1 MANLEIDLESVR
13 QDYRAS
19 LQDLTFNSKPII
31 TNLTI
36 IAQENLPAARA
47 IVQAIEDQI
56 RTCPPPHKLPVLY
69 LLDSI
74 SKNVGGIYIQLFAR
88 NLCNT
93 FMDTYDVVDQPTKQ
107 KLERVLAT
115 WKSGPTGSP
124 VYSTEVTGQIE
135 RALLKQQ
142 LRMQS
147 RGSIDVG
154 RHIHINPN
162 FLSGA
167 IGQNTLAT
175 YQQQAQQLQQSQQT
189 QQLQVQPVTQVQPV
203 QQTANQWVDNARY
216 NNGIS
221 GYTTA
226 PNRQGYYNTQQ
237 YTTKA
242 PAQPLQQSQVF
253 APPPDQQRLL
263 QECQQLIVQH
273 QQYALQNPA
282 DLHNQN
288 QLGSLQQLSEAI
300 QKAPL
305 TSDQIQ
311 QVRQFFATQL
321 SVPSAAPTQT
331 SASVNASSF
340 SNLTHSLTGSI
351 PFTVP
356 ILNPPVA
363 TPVSMPPTSVVPPSV
378 SSHSALVP
386 DPNALVKNLMDFG
399 LLGSGNMVG
408 GVGGTVTPANVG
420 GFVGGSTPTPP
431 PSGSAA
437 NDAPTAIM
445 HVNDLEKIQLTSNDI
460 QRKRDGVTAILY
472 DALPLQC
479 KQCGF
484 RYARD
489 EGGKAKMDAHL
500 DWHFRQNRRMKEKAK
515 KAQSRSWFVSEEDW
529 IHSREAEIK
538 STQSPAFFD
547 FENANAAK
555 GAVGASQPKK
565 DDVVKESTVIVPLD
579 PERAGRPCTIC
590 QEKFQVFWNDADEE
604 WLFRNAIEVEG
615 VIYHAT
621 CHADALKNQENAQS
635 SGDATTS
642 TVLGKRKPDS

>member
-1 MANLEIDLESVR
+1 
-13 QDYRAS
+13 
-19 LQDLTFNSKPII
+19 
-31 TNLTI
+31 
-36 IAQENLPAARA
+36 
-47 IVQAIEDQI
+47 
-56 RTCPPPHKLPVLY
+56 
-69 LLDSI
+69 
-74 SKNVGGIYIQLFAR
+74 
-88 NLCNT
+88 
-93 FMDTYDVVDQPTKQ
+93 
-107 KLERVLAT
+107 
-115 WKSGPTGSP
+115 
-124 VYSTEVTGQIE
+124 
-135 RALLKQQ
+135 
-142 LRMQS
+142 
-147 RGSIDVG
+147 
-154 RHIHINPN
+154 
-162 FLSGA
+162 
-167 IGQNTLAT
+167 
-175 YQQQAQQLQQSQQT
+175 
-189 QQLQVQPVTQVQPV
+189 
-203 QQTANQWVDNARY
+203 Y
-216 NNGIS
+216 N
-221 GYTTA
+221 
-226 PNRQGYYNTQQ
+226 
-237 YTTKA
+237 TKA

-273 QQYALQNPA
+273 QQYALQNPT

-331 SASVNASSF
+331 SNI
-340 SNLTHSLTGSI
+340 TRSLAGSI
-351 PFTVP
+351 SFTVP

-363 TPVSMPPTSVVPPSV
+363 TPVSMAPASVVPPSV
-378 SSHSALVP
+378 SSHGALVP

-408 GVGGTVTPANVG
+408 GAGGTVTSANVG
-420 GFVGGSTPTPP
+420 GFVGGNTPTPP
-431 PSGSAA
+431 PSGPTTS
-437 NDAPTAIM
+437 DAHM

-460 QRKRDGVTAILY
+460 QRKRDGVIAILY

-484 RYARD
+484 RYARN

-515 KAQSRSWFVSEEDW
+515 KAQSRSWFVNEEDW

-555 GAVGASQPKK
+555 GTVASQPKK
-565 DDVVKESTVIVPLD
+565 DEVVKESTVIVPLD

-635 SGDATTS
+635 SGNATSS
-642 TVLGKRKPDS
+642 TVLGKRKPDSYLI

>member
-1 MANLEIDLESVR
+1 SVR

-115 WKSGPTGSP
+115 WKSGPTGAP

-142 LRMQS
+142 LRLQS

-167 IGQNTLAT
+167 IGQNTLTT
-175 YQQQAQQLQQSQQT
+175 YQQQAQQLQQSQQN

-221 GYTTA
+221 GYTAT

-242 PAQPLQQSQVF
+242 PTQPLQQSQVF

-273 QQYALQNPA
+273 QQYALQNPS
-282 DLHNQN
+282 DLHYQN

-305 TSDQIQ
+305 TNDQIQ

-321 SVPSAAPTQT
+321 SVPSAAPTQPP
-331 SASVNASSF
+331 AVNALNF
-340 SNLTHSLTGSI
+340 

-356 ILNPPVA
+356 ILNPPVP
-363 TPVSMPPTSVVPPSV
+363 TPVSMPPASVVPPPV
-378 SSHSALVP
+378 PPHSALVP

-399 LLGSGNMVG
+399 LLGGSGNIVG
-408 GVGGTVTPANVG
+408 GVGGTVTSTNVG

-437 NDAPTAIM
+437 SDAPTTIM

-460 QRKRDGVTAILY
+460 QRKRDGVIAILY

-555 GAVGASQPKK
+555 STVGASQPKK
-565 DDVVKESTVIVPLD
+565 DEVVKESTVIVPLD
-579 PERAGRPCTIC
+579 PERAGKPCTIC

-604 WLFRNAIEVEG
+604 WLFRNAIEVDG

-635 SGDATTS
+635 GGDAAS
-642 TVLGKRKPDS
+642 NTVLGKRKPDSLVKELLQFILKALAYNQRI